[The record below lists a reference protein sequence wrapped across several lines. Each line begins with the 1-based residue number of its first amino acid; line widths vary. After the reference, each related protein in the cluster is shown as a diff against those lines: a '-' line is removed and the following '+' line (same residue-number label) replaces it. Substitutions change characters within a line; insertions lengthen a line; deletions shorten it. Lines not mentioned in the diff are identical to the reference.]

1 VERISDEEIRRFCVI
16 YHAEGMIMSSE
27 KKDVIEVEGIVL
39 EKLPNATF
47 KVQLPGGKVITAYT
61 SGKMRMNFIR
71 ILPGDKVK
79 VEISTYD
86 PDRGRIVYRL

>member
-1 VERISDEEIRRFCVI
+1 
-16 YHAEGMIMSSE
+16 MSSE

-71 ILPGDKVK
+71 IYRVTRLRWRFLLTILI
-79 VEISTYD
+79 VEE
-86 PDRGRIVYRL
+86 

>member
-1 VERISDEEIRRFCVI
+1 
-16 YHAEGMIMSSE
+16 MSSD
-27 KKDVIEVEGIVL
+27 KKDVIEVEGIVVD
-39 EKLPNATF
+39 KLPNATF
-47 KVQLPGGKVITAYT
+47 RVQLSNGKVITAYT

-79 VEISTYD
+79 VEISAYD

>member
-1 VERISDEEIRRFCVI
+1 
-16 YHAEGMIMSSE
+16 MSSG

-47 KVQLPGGKVITAYT
+47 RVQLPGGKVITAYT

>member
-1 VERISDEEIRRFCVI
+1 
-16 YHAEGMIMSSE
+16 MSSE

-61 SGKMRMNFIR
+61 SGKC
-71 ILPGDKVK
+71 
-79 VEISTYD
+79 E
-86 PDRGRIVYRL
+86 